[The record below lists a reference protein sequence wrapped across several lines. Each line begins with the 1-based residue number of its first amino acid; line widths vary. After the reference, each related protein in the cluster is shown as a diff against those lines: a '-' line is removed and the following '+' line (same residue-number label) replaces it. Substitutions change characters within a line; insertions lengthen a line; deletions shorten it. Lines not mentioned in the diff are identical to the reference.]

1 MTVLKDLVNRQDL
14 ILALVEGYTKIEVS
28 RMWNG
33 LYYDLSDKGVSL
45 DEKKQGIVNHLLTPS
60 FVEFPP
66 GVDVGVLPEVAEWEE
81 GR

>member
-66 GVDVGVLPEVAEWEE
+66 GVDVGIIENEWED
-81 GR
+81 